1 MTQQNQPQKPIK
13 DYTNEELEKLE
24 LQLWRAKHETSER
37 LAAIT
42 NDLAVV
48 NGMLS
53 ERTKSDDTDGQAA
66 AS

>member
-1 MTQQNQPQKPIK
+1 MTPQQKPLK
-13 DYTNEELEKLE
+13 EYTTEELEKLE
-24 LQLWRAKHETSER
+24 LQLWRAKHETTER

-48 NGMLS
+48 NAVLS
-53 ERTKSDDTDGQAA
+53 EREKSDDTDGQAA

>member
-1 MTQQNQPQKPIK
+1 MTPPQKPIK
-13 DYTNEELEKLE
+13 EYTTEELEKLE
-24 LQLWRAKHETSER
+24 LQLWRAKHETTER

>member
-1 MTQQNQPQKPIK
+1 MTPPQKPIK
-13 DYTNEELEKLE
+13 EYTTEELEKLE
-24 LQLWRAKHETSER
+24 LQLWRAKHETTER

-48 NGMLS
+48 NGLLS
-53 ERTKSDDTDGQAA
+53 EREKSDDPNGQAA

>member
-1 MTQQNQPQKPIK
+1 MTPQQKPIK
-13 DYTNEELEKLE
+13 EYTTEELEKLE
-24 LQLWRAKHETSER
+24 LQLWRAKHETTER

>member
-1 MTQQNQPQKPIK
+1 MSTPQKSIK
-13 DYTNEELEKLE
+13 EYTNEELEKLE

>member
-1 MTQQNQPQKPIK
+1 MTPQKPIK
-13 DYTNEELEKLE
+13 EYTTEELEKLE
-24 LQLWRAKHETSER
+24 LQLWRAKHETTER

-53 ERTKSDDTDGQAA
+53 ERTKSDDSDGQAA

>member
-1 MTQQNQPQKPIK
+1 MSTPKKPINE
-13 DYTNEELEKLE
+13 YTNDELEKLE

-53 ERTKSDDTDGQAA
+53 ERTKSDDTDGQVTAP
-66 AS
+66 

>member
-1 MTQQNQPQKPIK
+1 MTPQQKPIK
-13 DYTNEELEKLE
+13 EYTTEELEKLE
-24 LQLWRAKHETSER
+24 LQLWRAKHETTER

-48 NGMLS
+48 NGMLA
-53 ERTKSDDTDGQAA
+53 EREKSDDSDGQDA

>member
-1 MTQQNQPQKPIK
+1 MSTPQKSIK

-53 ERTKSDDTDGQAA
+53 ERTKSDDTDGQAPA
-66 AS
+66 P

>member
-1 MTQQNQPQKPIK
+1 MTPQQKPIK
-13 DYTNEELEKLE
+13 EYTTEELEKLE
-24 LQLWRAKHETSER
+24 LQLWRAKHETTER

-53 ERTKSDDTDGQAA
+53 ERTKSDDSDGQAA

>member
-1 MTQQNQPQKPIK
+1 MTPQKPIK

-24 LQLWRAKHETSER
+24 LQLWRAKHEATER

-53 ERTKSDDTDGQAA
+53 ERTKSDDTDGQAT

>member
-1 MTQQNQPQKPIK
+1 MTPQQKPIK
-13 DYTNEELEKLE
+13 EYTTEELEKLE
-24 LQLWRAKHETSER
+24 LQLWRAKHETTER
-37 LAAIT
+37 LNAIV

-53 ERTKSDDTDGQAA
+53 ERTKSDDSDGQTP

>member
-1 MTQQNQPQKPIK
+1 MTPQQKPIK
-13 DYTNEELEKLE
+13 EYTIEELEKLE
-24 LQLWRAKHETSER
+24 LQLWRAKHETTER

-53 ERTKSDDTDGQAA
+53 EREKSVDSDGQDA